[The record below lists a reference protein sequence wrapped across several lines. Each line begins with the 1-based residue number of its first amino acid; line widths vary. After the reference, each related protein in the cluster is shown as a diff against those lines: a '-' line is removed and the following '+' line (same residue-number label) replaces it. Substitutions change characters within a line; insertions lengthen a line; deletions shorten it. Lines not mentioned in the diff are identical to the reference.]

1 MDDLPV
7 CITEHTGQA
16 GQAEGRPHRTRA
28 QEAHGRP
35 LRSASGAT
43 PRPQLSQLDEAR
55 LRSGHARNCTVC
67 TDVLGPKPNLENYHF

>member
-1 MDDLPV
+1 MLEREAMDDLPV

-35 LRSASGAT
+35 LVGGHGAQVEAKGDALKKT
-43 PRPQLSQLDEAR
+43 TLAGDLD
-55 LRSGHARNCTVC
+55 L
-67 TDVLGPKPNLENYHF
+67 K